1 MAIDKNEV
9 YTCTDC
15 KVKFEYGDFEGC
27 KKNAGGAHVVTPKT
41 YYSKYG
47 GYNMEWKMGTKYKDP
62 QGNEHVTAGKR
73 AQFQGGT
80 FVTTDPEAQ
89 AYLDEQTERGVLI
102 TKKLY
107 EKINTP
113 VELRNSRLQ
122 IKVDED
128 AKLVATQAARIKQL
142 EADVAKKGSR
152 RKSA

>member
-1 MAIDKNEV
+1 MAIDKTAV

-15 KVKFEYGDFEGC
+15 KDKFEYGDFEGC
-27 KKNAGGAHVVTPKT
+27 KKNAGGAHVVSPKA

-89 AYLDEQTERGVLI
+89 AYLDEQTSRGVLI

-107 EKINTP
+107 VKINTTP
-113 VELRNSRLQ
+113 ELRNKRLEIQ
-122 IKVDED
+122 VEEKDGQVSDLQ
-128 AKLVATQAARIKQL
+128 ARVAEL
-142 EADVAKKGSR
+142 ESEAAKKGGR